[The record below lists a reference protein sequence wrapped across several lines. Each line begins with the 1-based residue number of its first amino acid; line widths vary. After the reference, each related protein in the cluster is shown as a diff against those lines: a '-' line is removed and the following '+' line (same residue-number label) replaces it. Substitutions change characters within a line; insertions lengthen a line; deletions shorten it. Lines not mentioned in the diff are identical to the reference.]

1 MAPIT
6 DDDWADIATNEL
18 PKASDP
24 VVQKYLASRHAL
36 MAEEQKHRSGSVVI
50 TASAYETIPLLTQE
64 TRLLLPPGSLTN
76 REESM

>member
-36 MAEEQKHRSGSVVI
+36 MAEEQKHRSG
-50 TASAYETIPLLTQE
+50 T
-64 TRLLLPPGSLTN
+64 
-76 REESM
+76 

>member
-6 DDDWADIATNEL
+6 DDDWDEIAANEM

-36 MAEEQKHRSGSVVI
+36 MTEEQKHRSGSVVI
-50 TASAYETIPLLTQE
+50 TASAYESIRLLTKE
-64 TRLLLPPGSLTN
+64 TRLLFPPGPLTN
-76 REESM
+76 REEGM

>member
-6 DDDWADIATNEL
+6 DADWAEIAATEL

-36 MAEEQKHRSGSVVI
+36 MTEEQKHRSGSVVI
-50 TASAYETIPLLTQE
+50 ISAYESIRLLTKE
-64 TRLLLPPGSLTN
+64 TRLLLPPGPLTN